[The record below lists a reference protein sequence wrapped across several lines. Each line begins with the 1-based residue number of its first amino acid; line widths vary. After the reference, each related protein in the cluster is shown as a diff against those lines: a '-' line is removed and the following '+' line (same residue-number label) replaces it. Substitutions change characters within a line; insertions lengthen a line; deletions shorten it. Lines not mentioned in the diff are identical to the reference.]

1 VPAPELKASLQIPRF
16 TYDGLAPEDL
26 FERVA
31 ATAVAAEDSGFD
43 AVFVMDHFWQ
53 LPMMGPPDWDMF
65 DGYTILAAL
74 AARTSRVKLGT
85 LVTGVTYRNPAHLA
99 KIVTNLDVI
108 SRGRALLGIGAA
120 WFEEE
125 HRAYDFDFPPVRERF
140 ERLEDALHICKAMF
154 TEHAPSYSGRHH
166 SIEGAFNVPR
176 PVTPGGPPIL
186 IGGGGERRTLRLT
199 AEHADA
205 WNVPCTKDELPGKL
219 EVLARHCA
227 DVGRDPA
234 TITKTWLGSLVV
246 APTHDEAY
254 GKLSGM
260 LAGRGFDESALDDP
274 GVRSFVLGRFVVG
287 DPDEVGEQVAE
298 LRAGGLDGVVLNMP
312 VDGFDTEAVSLA
324 GAALSKVG

>member
-1 VPAPELKASLQIPRF
+1 MVELKASLQIPRF
-16 TYDGLAPEDL
+16 TYEGVRPEDQ

-31 ATAVAAEDSGFD
+31 AVAVAAEESGFD

-65 DGYTILAAL
+65 DGYTLLAAL
-74 AARTSRVKLGT
+74 AARTERVKLGT

-108 SRGRALLGIGAA
+108 SKGRAILGIGAA

-125 HRAYDFDFPPVRERF
+125 HRAYGFEFPPLRERF
-140 ERLEDALHICKAMF
+140 ERLVDALHICKGMF
-154 TEHAPSYSGRHH
+154 TEHAPSYAGRHH

-186 IGGGGERRTLRLT
+186 IGGSGERVTFRLM

-205 WNVPCTKDELPGKL
+205 CNVIATKDELPRKL
-219 EVLARHCA
+219 EALAQRCA

-234 TITKTWLGSLVV
+234 TLTKTWLGSLVI
-246 APTHDEAY
+246 APTHDEAVA
-254 GKLSGM
+254 KLEGM
-260 LAGRGFDESALDDP
+260 LASRGFDRNALDDP
-274 GVRSFVLGRFVVG
+274 GVRSMVLDRFVLG

-312 VDGFDTEAVSLA
+312 VDGFDVERVALA
-324 GAALSKVG
+324 GQTLSKVG

>member
-1 VPAPELKASLQIPRF
+1 MLELKASLQIPRF
-16 TYDGLAPEDL
+16 TYEGVAPEDQ

-31 ATAVAAEDSGFD
+31 AVAVAAEESGFD

-53 LPMMGPPDWDMF
+53 LAMMGPPDWDMF
-65 DGYTILAAL
+65 DGYTLLAAL

-120 WFEEE
+120 WYEEE
-125 HRAYDFDFPPVRERF
+125 HRGYGFDFPPLRERF
-140 ERLEDALHICKAMF
+140 ERLVDALHICRAMF
-154 TEHAPSYSGRHH
+154 TEHAPSYSGKHH

-186 IGGGGERRTLRLT
+186 IGGSGERVTLRLM

-205 WNVPCTKDELPGKL
+205 CNIIATKQELPHKL
-219 EVLARHCA
+219 EVLHRHCA
-227 DVGRDPA
+227 DLGRDPA
-234 TITKTWLGSLVV
+234 SLTTTWLGSLVI
-246 APTHDEAY
+246 APTHDEAVAT
-254 GKLSGM
+254 LEGM
-260 LAGRGFDESALDDP
+260 LAARGFDRSALDDP
-274 GVRSFVLGRFVVG
+274 GVRDMVLGRFVLG

-298 LRAGGLDGVVLNMP
+298 LRAAGLDGVALNMP
-312 VDGFDTEAVSLA
+312 ADGFDVESVALA
-324 GAALSKVG
+324 GQTLAKVG

>member
-1 VPAPELKASLQIPRF
+1 MLDLKASLQIPRF
-16 TYDGLAPEDL
+16 TYDGVAPEDL

-31 ATAVAAEDSGFD
+31 AVAVAAEDSGFD

-53 LPMMGPPDWDMF
+53 LAMMGPPDWDMF
-65 DGYTILAAL
+65 EGYTMLAAL

-125 HRAYDFDFPPVRERF
+125 HKAYGFDFPPVKERF
-140 ERLEDALHICKAMF
+140 ERLEDALHICKLMF

-186 IGGGGERRTLRLT
+186 IGGSGERVCMRLM

-205 WNVPCTKDELPGKL
+205 CNIIATKDELPRKL
-219 EVLARHCA
+219 EALAQRCA
-227 DVGRDPA
+227 EVGRDPA
-234 TITKTWLGSLVV
+234 TIAKTWLASLVV

-254 GKLSGM
+254 GKLSAM
-260 LAGRGFDESALDDP
+260 LADRGFDQSALDDP
-274 GVRSFVLGRFVVG
+274 GVRSFVLGRFLVG

-312 VDGFDTEAVSLA
+312 VDGFDTEAVGLA
-324 GAALSKVG
+324 GEALSKVG